1 MSKFPAMVATFTGQY
16 DKVAR
21 VIRMLNNLPGDKATQ
36 SDLEAC
42 PLPNQR
48 VDHIVTEVFS
58 AQCIPHVRELGVPVT
73 ALWPCSA
80 SAVMDMQKT
89 IALSIEV
96 ERQVAADPNFK
107 PAFTETQVG
116 AGPLP
121 PVLLKFFKGN
131 IDLLFSCKRVLLNTY
146 EQLEP
151 TVLTTLRALPLTA
164 DAKLCT
170 VGPLSLC
177 GREPIVSAPAATT
190 SDAAKT
196 ETPVHSPIAQYA
208 LSWLD
213 KQHAA
218 GRPVV
223 YISHGS
229 AAHLSPEQVVQM
241 AAAMDKLKDRVSFV
255 WAMRAAQ
262 QAHLPADAATKYDI
276 FNDAAT
282 HVARDST
289 VLVMGWAPQVDI
301 LAHPVTSAFLS
312 HCGWNSTTEAISN
325 AMPIIAWPMIAE
337 QHSNA
342 AMIALPE
349 VRIGVVVLG
358 TALVGG
364 RVVPADE
371 IVDAVSQVIGTDG
384 KETVY
389 RQNAR
394 RLAQT
399 AQDAVTT
406 GIGSSMKNLRN
417 FFVEV

>member
-21 VIRMLNNLPGDKATQ
+21 VIRTVNNLPGDKATQ

-58 AQCIPHVRELGVPVT
+58 ARCIPHVRELGVPVS

-121 PVLLKFFKGN
+121 PVLLQFFKGN
-131 IDLLFSCKRVLLNTY
+131 IDLLFSCKCVLLNTY

-151 TVLTTLRALPLTA
+151 KVLTTLRTLPLTV

-177 GREPIVSAPAATT
+177 GREPIASAPVATT
-190 SDAAKT
+190 PDGAEKD
-196 ETPVHSPIAQYA
+196 TPVHSPIAQYA

-218 GRPVV
+218 GRPVA

-229 AAHLSPEQVVQM
+229 AAHLSPEQVVQV
-241 AAAMDKLKDRVSFV
+241 AAAVDKLKDRVSFV

-301 LAHPVTSAFLS
+301 LAHP
-312 HCGWNSTTEAISN
+312 
-325 AMPIIAWPMIAE
+325 
-337 QHSNA
+337 HSNA
-342 AMIALPE
+342 AMIASPE
-349 VRIGVVVLG
+349 VRIGVVVPG

-364 RVVPADE
+364 RLVPANE
-371 IVDAVSQVIGTDG
+371 IVDAISQVIGTDG

-406 GIGSSMKNLRN
+406 GTGSSMENLRN